1 MKLKS
6 LTALLFCSLLFGCT
20 DAKMG
25 KFMALGNDA
34 KVTCYSGGKV
44 IYDGVSSGKI
54 ENQESSDGYYF
65 TPKGESL
72 AVEVSGD
79 CIIKY
84 ID

>member
-1 MKLKS
+1 MKLK
-6 LTALLFCSLLFGCT
+6 LLLALLSCSVLLGCT
-20 DAKMG
+20 DARMG
-25 KFMALGNDA
+25 KFMALGNSA

-54 ENQESSDGYYF
+54 ENQENSDGYYF

-72 AVEVSGD
+72 AIEVSGD
-79 CIIKY
+79 CIVKY